1 MNNFKKGSGNLDFG
15 SDRQGESEEQVESE
29 TTDDD
34 EFSSS
39 DSQTSESSTV
49 DPSSETDS
57 QSDADARAEKYPYFV
72 RRNKVG
78 DERDVRLEV
87 HVRKK
92 INEQEPAFRSE
103 LAEQLDTDEV
113 SKTDAR
119 EFALQYA
126 YQNPEKVAD
135 LMRDEGFGVLD

>member
-15 SDRQGESEEQVESE
+15 SGNEEEKEPE
-29 TTDDD
+29 TTEHDRSSTGQDRSN
-34 EFSSS
+34 ESPTGGRSS
-39 DSQTSESSTV
+39 DNSKS
-49 DPSSETDS
+49 DTDTK
-57 QSDADARAEKYPYFV
+57 AEKYPYFV
-72 RRNKVG
+72 RRSKVG
-78 DERDVRLEV
+78 DERDIRLEV

-92 INEQEPAFRSE
+92 INEQEPDFRSE

-126 YQNPEKVAD
+126 YQNPEDVAE

>member
-15 SDRQGESEEQVESE
+15 SDRQEESEEQVESE

-34 EFSSS
+34 EFSSN
-39 DSQTSESSTV
+39 DSQTSESSPV
-49 DPSSETDS
+49 DQSSNTDS
-57 QSDADARAEKYPYFV
+57 QSDADASTEKYPYFV

-92 INEQEPAFRSE
+92 INEQEPTFRSE

-119 EFALQYA
+119 EFALHYA
-126 YQNPEKVAD
+126 YQNPEEVAD

>member
-15 SDRQGESEEQVESE
+15 SDSQEESEEQVESE
-29 TTDDD
+29 TTNDD
-34 EFSSS
+34 ELSSS
-39 DSQTSESSTV
+39 DSQTSESSAG
-49 DPSSETDS
+49 DRSSNTDS
-57 QSDADARAEKYPYFV
+57 QSDSDGSGERYPYFV

-78 DERDVRLEV
+78 DERNVRLEI

-92 INEQEPAFRSE
+92 INEQEPNFRSE

-119 EFALQYA
+119 EFALHYA
-126 YQNPEKVAD
+126 YQNPEEVAD
-135 LMRDEGFGVLD
+135 LMRDEGFGILD